1 MEHARITIIGM
12 GPRGL
17 SILERMVE
25 LLHASPM
32 SLDIKVDIVE
42 PGECGQGSHPSHQ
55 PDHLLTNT
63 VASQV
68 SLFAQDSVVA
78 GNEGISLTQWAR
90 LAGYRRFGNRFFPV
104 KDGAGDEISDHDHLP
119 RNMLGEYLTWAFD
132 RIVRFLPKNVR
143 IEHHRRRVV
152 DLIELKNA
160 GFTVCLDTGYQYR
173 ADYVFITTGHGTRAP
188 TESDIA
194 FDAFSR
200 SAGAKNP
207 SLHFYSSPYP
217 IHCLGTIPAAATVAL
232 QGLGLTAYD
241 VISALTTGRGG
252 QFVEDKGS
260 FRYLPTGREPK
271 ILLFS
276 RNCLPFAARGVN
288 QKGIAG
294 RHQARF
300 FTVDAVKALQARAV
314 ARTGSHQ
321 LEFVGEV
328 LPLIEKEMAY
338 AYRAVLT
345 GSDPEVA
352 SFQPTTEER
361 HAISRLL
368 SPLKGESFPSFE
380 NFRNF
385 FRRLVEADLAE
396 AHKGNLTSPVK
407 AAADVLRDT
416 REALRTAVE
425 FAGLIPSSHKVYV
438 EDFVATTNRI
448 SFGPPRRRNAE
459 LLALMDAGV
468 LDIAGGPG
476 NQVVTDGGRGQ
487 FCIVNQLGEEQ
498 VMHVADVLVIA
509 RLDPYSPETDSSTLT
524 TNMVRRGI
532 VRPHLNGNYHPG
544 GLDINQG
551 MQVIGGSGKPH
562 ANLWAIGF
570 PVEGPHFYTHALPR
584 PLMNSRFT
592 QDAHRCVAQ
601 LLASLRERLRPARE
615 DERLAGAFGG
625 DGIAGGTKVPAGL
638 ETGVALLHR
647 ADSARNLSV

>member
-1 MEHARITIIGM
+1 MDTPRITIIGM

-17 SILERMVE
+17 SLLERMVE

-68 SLFAQDSVVA
+68 SIFAQNSVVA
-78 GNEGISLTQWAR
+78 GKDGISLTQWAR
-90 LAGYRRFGNRFFPV
+90 LAGYRRFGNRYFPV

-132 RIVRFLPKNVR
+132 RIARLLPKNVR

-152 DLIELKNA
+152 DLIGLKN
-160 GFTVCLDTGYQYR
+160 GEFTVCLDNGFQYR
-173 ADYVFITTGHGTRAP
+173 SDYVFIATGHGTRAP
-188 TESDIA
+188 TKSDLT
-194 FDAFSR
+194 FDEFVR
-200 SAGAKNP
+200 SAGEKNP
-207 SLHFYSSPYP
+207 RLKFHSSPYP
-217 IHCLGTIPAAATVAL
+217 IHGLGTIPADATVAV

-252 QFVEDKGS
+252 QFVESEGQLL
-260 FRYLPTGREPK
+260 YLPTGREPK

-300 FTVDAVKALQARAV
+300 FTVDAVKALQAQAV

-321 LEFVGEV
+321 LDFVEEM

-338 AYRAVLT
+338 AYRAAQS
-345 GSDPEVA
+345 GSDPDAA

-361 HAISRLL
+361 RAISKLL
-368 SPLKGESFPSFE
+368 NPLEGEKFSSLE
-380 NFRNF
+380 NFKKF
-385 FRRLVEADLAE
+385 FRMLVETDLAE

-407 AAADVLRDT
+407 AATDVLRDT

-425 FAGLIPSSHKVYV
+425 FAGLTPSSHQVYM

-448 SFGPPRRRNAE
+448 SFGPPRRRNSE

-476 NQVVTDGGRGQ
+476 NQVVSDAGSGQ
-487 FCIVNQLGEEQ
+487 FCIVNQFGEDE
-498 VMHVADVLVIA
+498 VRHVADVLVIA
-509 RLDPYSPETDSSTLT
+509 RLDPYSPQTDSSSLT
-524 TNMVRRGI
+524 RNLVRRGI
-532 VRPHLNGNYHPG
+532 VRPHMNGDYHPG
-544 GLDINQG
+544 GLDINPG
-551 MQVIGGSGKPH
+551 MQVIGGNGKAH
-562 ANLWAIGF
+562 DNLWAIGF

-592 QDAHRCVAQ
+592 QDAQRCVAQ
-601 LLASLRERLRPARE
+601 LLESLRERQRRE
-615 DERLAGAFGG
+615 GEPLAGAANHGG
-625 DGIAGGTKVPAGL
+625 VPGGTKLPADL
-638 ETGVALLHR
+638 AAGVALRHR
-647 ADSARNLSV
+647 VDSARDLSA

>member
-1 MEHARITIIGM
+1 METTRITIVGM

-42 PGECGQGSHPSHQ
+42 PGECGQGAHPAHQ

-68 SLFAQDSVVA
+68 SIFAQDSVVA
-78 GNEGISLTQWAR
+78 GKDGISLTQWAR
-90 LAGYRRFGNRFFPV
+90 LAGYRRFGNRYFPV

-132 RIVRFLPKNVR
+132 RIVRLLPKNVR

-152 DLIELKNA
+152 DLIDLKNG
-160 GFTVCLDTGYQYR
+160 GFTVCLDNGFQYH

-188 TESDIA
+188 TKSDFA
-194 FDAFSR
+194 FDAFAR

-207 SLHFYSSPYP
+207 RLNFYSSPYP
-217 IHCLGTIPAAATVAL
+217 VHCLGTIPADATVAV

-241 VISALTTGRGG
+241 VISTLTTGRGG
-252 QFVEDKGS
+252 QFVEDKGK
-260 FRYLPTGREPK
+260 FVYLPTGREPK

-300 FTVDAVKALQARAV
+300 FTVDAVKALQARAI

-321 LEFVGEV
+321 LDFVEEM

-338 AYRAVLT
+338 VYRAVQT
-345 GSDPEVA
+345 GSDPDA
-352 SFQPTTEER
+352 TSFQPTAEER
-361 HAISRLL
+361 HAISTLL
-368 SPLKGESFPSFE
+368 NPLKGETFSSYE

-385 FRRLVEADLAE
+385 FRMQVETDLAE
-396 AHKGNLTSPVK
+396 ANKGNLTSPVK
-407 AAADVLRDT
+407 AATDVLRDT
-416 REALRTAVE
+416 REALRTGVE
-425 FAGLIPSSHKVYV
+425 FAGLTPSSHKVYV

-476 NQVVTDGGRGQ
+476 NQVVTDAGKGQ
-487 FCIVNQLGEEQ
+487 FCIVNQFGQEQ
-498 VMHVADVLVIA
+498 VTHVADVLVIA
-509 RLDPYSPETDSSTLT
+509 RLDSYSPETDSSTLT
-524 TNMVRRGI
+524 RNMVRRDI
-532 VRPHLNGNYHPG
+532 VRPHLNGDYHPG

-551 MQVIGGSGKPH
+551 MQVIDGSGNPH
-562 ANLWAIGF
+562 ENLWAIGF

-592 QDAHRCVAQ
+592 QDAHRCVTQ
-601 LLASLRERLRPARE
+601 LLESLRERRQPAHE
-615 DERLAGAFGG
+615 DEPLAGAFG
-625 DGIAGGTKVPAGL
+625 DDDIAGGTKEPVGL
-638 ETGVALLHR
+638 ETDIAQ
-647 ADSARNLSV
+647 RNPSLTIPG

>member
-1 MEHARITIIGM
+1 METTRITIVGM

-42 PGECGQGSHPSHQ
+42 PNECGQGSHPSHQ

-68 SLFAQDSVVA
+68 SIFAQDSVVA
-78 GNEGISLTQWAR
+78 GKDGISLTQWAR
-90 LAGYRRFGNRFFPV
+90 LAGYRRFGNRYFPV

-119 RNMLGEYLTWAFD
+119 RNILGEYLSWAFD
-132 RIVRFLPKNVR
+132 RIVRLLPKNVR

-152 DLIELKNA
+152 DLLELKNG
-160 GFTVCLDTGYQYR
+160 GFTVCLDNGFQYC
-173 ADYVFITTGHGTRAP
+173 ADHVFISTGHGTRAP
-188 TESDIA
+188 TKSDLTFEA
-194 FDAFSR
+194 FAR

-207 SLHFYSSPYP
+207 RLNFFSGPYP
-217 IHCLGTIPAAATVAL
+217 IHCLGTIAADATVAV
-232 QGLGLTAYD
+232 QGLGLTAND

-252 QFVEDKGS
+252 QFVEDNGK
-260 FRYLPTGREPK
+260 FLYLPTGREPK

-294 RHQARF
+294 RRQARF

-314 ARTGSHQ
+314 ARTGSHRLDFAEQ
-321 LEFVGEV
+321 V
-328 LPLIEKEMAY
+328 LPLIEKEMAF
-338 AYRAVLT
+338 AYRAAQT
-345 GSDPEVA
+345 GSDPNVA
-352 SFQPTTEER
+352 SFQPTKEEC
-361 HAISRLL
+361 HAISKLL
-368 SPLKGESFPSFE
+368 NPLKGETFSSFE
-380 NFRNF
+380 NFKNF
-385 FRRLVEADLAE
+385 FRTLLETDLAE

-407 AAADVLRDT
+407 AATDVLRDT

-425 FAGLIPSSHKVYV
+425 FAGLTPSSHKVYV

-476 NQVVTDGGRGQ
+476 NQVVTDVGRGQ
-487 FCIVNQLGEEQ
+487 FNIVNRLGEEQ
-498 VMHVADVLVIA
+498 VRHVADVLVVA

-524 TNMVRRGI
+524 RNMVRRGI
-532 VRPHLNGNYHPG
+532 VRPHLNGDYHPG

-551 MQVIGGSGKPH
+551 MQVIGAGGKPNE
-562 ANLWAIGF
+562 NLWAIGF

-601 LLASLRERLRPARE
+601 LLECLRERRRPARE
-615 DERLAGAFGG
+615 VEPLEGACGD
-625 DGIAGGTKVPAGL
+625 DGIAGGTKVLVGL
-638 ETGVALLHR
+638 
-647 ADSARNLSV
+647 

>member
-1 MEHARITIIGM
+1 M

-25 LLHASPM
+25 LLHASPLP
-32 SLDIKVDIVE
+32 LDIKVDIVE
-42 PGECGQGSHPSHQ
+42 PGECGQGSHPAHQ

-68 SLFAQDSVVA
+68 SIFAQDSMVA
-78 GNEGISLTQWAR
+78 GKDGISLTQWAR
-90 LAGYRRFGNRFFPV
+90 MVGYRRFGTRYFPV
-104 KDGAGDEISDHDHLP
+104 KDGSGEEITDHDHLP

-132 RIVRFLPKNVR
+132 RIVRLLPENVR

-152 DLIELKNA
+152 DLIALKSG
-160 GFTVCLDTGYQYR
+160 GFTVCLDNGFQYP
-173 ADYVFITTGHGTRAP
+173 ADHVFITTGHGTRAASP
-188 TESDIA
+188 ADLA
-194 FDAFSR
+194 FDAFAR
-200 SAGAKNP
+200 STGAKNP
-207 SLHFYSSPYP
+207 KLNFYSTPYP
-217 IHCLGTIPAAATVAL
+217 VHCLNTIAADATVAV

-252 QFVEDKGS
+252 QFVEEQGKFVYRPS
-260 FRYLPTGREPK
+260 GREPN

-276 RNCLPFAARGVN
+276 RNCLPFAARGAN

-321 LEFVGEV
+321 LDFAEEM

-338 AYRAVLT
+338 VYRAVGT
-345 GSDPEVA
+345 GSDPAPA
-352 SFQPTTEER
+352 SFQATAEER
-361 HAISRLL
+361 QAISKLL
-368 SPLKGESFPSFE
+368 NPLKGKTFSSFESF
-380 NFRNF
+380 RRF
-385 FRRLVEADLAE
+385 FRAQVEADLAE

-407 AAADVLRDT
+407 AATDVLRDT
-416 REALRTAVE
+416 REALRTGVE
-425 FAGLIPSSHKVYV
+425 FAGLTPSSHKVYV

-468 LDIAGGPG
+468 LDVAGGPG
-476 NQVVTDGGRGQ
+476 NQVTTDAARGQ
-487 FCIVNQLGEEQ
+487 FCIANQFGKEQ
-498 VMHVADVLVIA
+498 VRHYADVLVIA
-509 RLDPYSPETDSSTLT
+509 RLDPYSPRTDSSALT
-524 TNMVRRGI
+524 TNLVRREL
-532 VRPHLNGNYHPG
+532 VRPHLNGDYHPG
-544 GLDINQG
+544 GLDINRD
-551 MQVIGGSGKPH
+551 MQVIDASGESH
-562 ANLWAIGF
+562 GNLWAIGF

-601 LLASLRERLRPARE
+601 LLESLRERQQASRQE
-615 DERLAGAFGG
+615 DRLAAF
-625 DGIAGGTKVPAGL
+625 
-638 ETGVALLHR
+638 
-647 ADSARNLSV
+647 S

>member
-1 MEHARITIIGM
+1 M

-25 LLHASPM
+25 QLHASPM
-32 SLDIKVDIVE
+32 PLEIKVDIVE
-42 PGECGQGSHPSHQ
+42 PGECGQGSHPAQQ

-68 SLFAQDSVVA
+68 SIFAQDSVVA
-78 GNEGISLTQWAR
+78 GKDGISLTQWAR
-90 LAGYRRFGNRFFPV
+90 LAGYRKFGNRFFPV
-104 KDGAGDEISDHDHLP
+104 KDGSGEEISDHDHLP

-132 RIVRFLPKNVR
+132 RIVRLLPGNVR

-152 DLIELKNA
+152 DLVQLKSG
-160 GFTVCLDTGYQYR
+160 GFTVCLDNGFQYH
-173 ADYVFITTGHGTRAP
+173 ADHVFITTGHGTRAP
-188 TESDIA
+188 TRSDLA
-194 FDAFSR
+194 FDAFAR
-200 SAGAKNP
+200 SAGARNP
-207 SLHFYSSPYP
+207 RLNFLASPYP
-217 IHCLGTIPAAATVAL
+217 VHCLGTIPADATVAV

-252 QFVEDKGS
+252 QFVEEKGRFVYVPS
-260 FRYLPTGREPK
+260 GREPK

-276 RNCLPFAARGVN
+276 RNCLPFAARGAN

-321 LEFVGEV
+321 LDFTGEM

-338 AYRAVLT
+338 AWRAART
-345 GSDPEVA
+345 GSDPDAA
-352 SFQPTTEER
+352 SFQPTQEER
-361 HAISRLL
+361 LAIAKVLN
-368 SPLKGESFPSFE
+368 PLRGETFPSFE
-380 NFRNF
+380 SFRTF
-385 FRRLVEADLAE
+385 FRATVEADLAE
-396 AHKGNLTSPVK
+396 AHRGNLRSPLK
-407 AAADVLRDT
+407 AATDVLRDT
-416 REALRTAVE
+416 REALRTGVE
-425 FAGLIPSSHKVYV
+425 FAGLTPASHKVYV

-476 NQVVTDGGRGQ
+476 NQVITDADRGQ
-487 FCIVNQLGEEQ
+487 FCIVNQLGDEQ
-498 VMHVADVLVIA
+498 VRQFADVLVIA

-524 TNMVRRGI
+524 SNLVRRGL
-532 VRPHLNGNYHPG
+532 VRPHRNGDYHPG
-544 GLDINQG
+544 GLDITRD
-551 MQVIGGSGKPH
+551 MQVIAADGRPH
-562 ANLWAIGF
+562 ENLWAIGF

-601 LLASLRERLRPARE
+601 LLESLRKRRQSARE
-615 DERLAGAFGG
+615 DEPQA
-625 DGIAGGTKVPAGL
+625 
-638 ETGVALLHR
+638 
-647 ADSARNLSV
+647 SAVV

>member
-1 MEHARITIIGM
+1 METARITIVGM

-17 SILERMVE
+17 SILERLVE
-25 LLHASPM
+25 QLHSSPL
-32 SLDIKVDIVE
+32 SLELKVDIVE
-42 PGECGQGSHPSHQ
+42 PGECGQGSHPAHQ

-68 SLFAQDSVVA
+68 GFFAQDSVV
-78 GNEGISLTQWAR
+78 GGKDGLSLTQWAR
-90 LAGYRRFGNRFFPV
+90 LAGYRRFGNRYFPV
-104 KDGAGDEISDHDHLP
+104 KDRAGDEISDHDHLP
-119 RNMLGEYLTWAFD
+119 RNMLGEYLSWAFE

-152 DLIELKNA
+152 DLIALKNGA
-160 GFTVCLDTGYQYR
+160 FTVCLDNGFQYH

-188 TESDIA
+188 TQSDLT
-194 FDAFSR
+194 FDAFAR

-207 SLHFYSSPYP
+207 RLNFYSSPYP
-217 IHCLGTIPAAATVAL
+217 IHCLGTIPAGATVAV

-241 VISALTTGRGG
+241 VVSALTTGRGG
-252 QFVEDKGS
+252 QFFEDEGKL
-260 FRYLPTGREPK
+260 RYLPTGREPK

-294 RHQARF
+294 RHRARF
-300 FTVDAVKALQARAV
+300 FTVDAVKALQAGAV

-321 LEFVGEV
+321 LDFAEEV

-338 AYRAVLT
+338 AYRAAQT

-352 SFQPTTEER
+352 SFQPTTQER
-361 HAISRLL
+361 HAISKLL
-368 SPLKGESFPSFE
+368 NPLAAETFSSFE
-380 NFRNF
+380 AFRNF
-385 FRRLVEADLAE
+385 FRALMQADLAE

-407 AAADVLRDT
+407 AATDVLRDT

-425 FAGLIPSSHKVYV
+425 FAGLTPSSHKVYV

-476 NQVVTDGGRGQ
+476 NQVVTDVGGGQ
-487 FCIVNQLGEEQ
+487 FYIRNRLGEEQ
-498 VMHVADVLVIA
+498 ISHAADVLVIA

-524 TNMVRRGI
+524 RNMVRRGL
-532 VRPHLNGNYHPG
+532 VRPHRNGDYHPG

-551 MQVIGGSGKPH
+551 MQVIDGSGKPH
-562 ANLWAIGF
+562 KNLWAAGF

-601 LLASLRERLRPARE
+601 LLESLRERQRPAGE
-615 DERLAGAFGG
+615 DAPLAGAFVDG
-625 DGIAGGTKVPAGL
+625 GIAGGTQVRVGL
-638 ETGVALLHR
+638 GV
-647 ADSARNLSV
+647 

>member
-1 MEHARITIIGM
+1 MGTARITIIGM

-25 LLHASPM
+25 LLQASPM

-42 PGECGQGSHPSHQ
+42 PGECGQGAHPSHQ

-68 SLFAQDSVVA
+68 SIFASDSVVA
-78 GNEGISLTQWAR
+78 GKDGISLTQWAR
-90 LAGYRRFGNRFFPV
+90 LAGYRRFGKRYFPV
-104 KDGAGDEISDHDHLP
+104 KDGVGDEISDHDHLP
-119 RNMLGEYLTWAFD
+119 RAMLGEYLLWAFD
-132 RIVRFLPKNVR
+132 RIVRFLPRNVS
-143 IEHHRRRVV
+143 IQHHRRRVV
-152 DLIELKNA
+152 DLIESKNG
-160 GFTVCLDTGYQYR
+160 GFTVCLDNGFQCH

-188 TESDIA
+188 TQSDLT
-194 FDAFSR
+194 FDAFAR

-207 SLHFYSSPYP
+207 RLNFYSSPYP
-217 IHCLGTIPAAATVAL
+217 IHCLGTIPADATVAV

-252 QFVEDKGS
+252 QFVEDKGK

-314 ARTGSHQ
+314 ARTSSHQ
-321 LEFVGEV
+321 LDFVDEV

-338 AYRAVLT
+338 AYRAAQT
-345 GSDPEVA
+345 GSAPDVA
-352 SFQPTTEER
+352 SFQPTKEER
-361 HAISRLL
+361 HAISKLL
-368 SPLKGESFPSFE
+368 NPLKGETFSSFE
-380 NFRNF
+380 SFRKF
-385 FRRLVEADLAE
+385 FRALVETDLAE

-407 AAADVLRDT
+407 AATDVLRDT

-425 FAGLIPSSHKVYV
+425 FAGLTPLSHKVYV

-448 SFGPPRRRNAE
+448 SFGPPRQRNDE

-476 NQVVTDGGRGQ
+476 NQVVTDVDRGQ
-487 FCIVNQLGEEQ
+487 FCIINQLGVEQ
-498 VMHVADVLVIA
+498 VRHVVDVLVIA
-509 RLDPYSPETDSSTLT
+509 RLDPYSPRTDSSTLT
-524 TNMVRRGI
+524 RNLVRRGI
-532 VRPHLNGNYHPG
+532 VRPHLNG
-544 GLDINQG
+544 D
-551 MQVIGGSGKPH
+551 
-562 ANLWAIGF
+562 
-570 PVEGPHFYTHALPR
+570 
-584 PLMNSRFT
+584 
-592 QDAHRCVAQ
+592 
-601 LLASLRERLRPARE
+601 
-615 DERLAGAFGG
+615 
-625 DGIAGGTKVPAGL
+625 
-638 ETGVALLHR
+638 
-647 ADSARNLSV
+647 